1 MAEGTLFNP
10 GYIGGNFIWWIG
22 QIADDSSWRINN
34 TESKFK
40 SPDLEDQPSD
50 EPGEPPI
57 GWGYRYKV
65 RIIGSHDED
74 EAIVPT
80 DQLPW
85 AQVMYSVWGGG
96 HGGTFQTPGLKQGM
110 FVFGFYIDGV
120 DQQQP
125 VIMGVLGN
133 NSKTIL
139 ERKTA
144 TSGGINFGPQSFYSK
159 QESEEAP
166 EQKKLKD
173 SSLNS
178 EKTENSNLQNESSDA
193 THQFSAADKKKN
205 EVLNKKHA
213 LACPD
218 PEHKSAIKN
227 MKVETEVLSENI
239 RQMQESMQSLESA
252 GSLPIVD
259 AAKDIDAEIQRA
271 SKQMAKHMKDIMGK
285 VQQYTTDQFNEKT
298 APMLNLAVPSFKNKL
313 MEDQI
318 AGLEKLACLFNG
330 LAGAALAAGIAAALM
345 KAFKRKKKQ
354 SEDAA
359 ANAAIAEGGVQG
371 VDPSETIAPTNQ
383 LDSDVAPPLPPAG
396 FYSPEPLCSTEEL
409 VGEILGQ
416 NINTIMSGFDSAIGP
431 VVSGVKESL
440 GGSTTEEGSE
450 GVGSLN
456 NSVNEE
462 NVLAALGSGALI
474 GAMTQTIAEGSSS
487 DSLTPNLVGSA
498 INSFMGGRYG
508 EGLTNLLDLAGVNS
522 LVNQGA
528 IANAISMVAGG
539 DMIGG
544 FGAVSGILGVDASLM
559 QGVGGAFGAIKSG
572 DIKGLIGAAGALGAF
587 NPSILSSIVGKGAA
601 LAGPDLGSLTGAL
614 GSMGGLNFDIATSI
628 GFIKS
633 VTQVFDCD
641 PPPACSPNDVHTMQG
656 GGSDGGKPS
665 TASVAKSATDTVN
678 KTGTNKSFGTG
689 IEKTAL
695 IKEGTKV
702 VKKFKKPVRS
712 AEDAEA
718 EELISNIQ
726 IGDEDGTTTTTQG
739 NVTTTTTTTTTQE
752 SVLLRGG
759 EIVEGTG
766 SMSQENAIKNSEILR
781 LRKLQSQTTRNSK
794 EWKDLR
800 NQINELRR

>member
-96 HGGTFQTPGLKQGM
+96 QGGTFQTPGLKQGM
-110 FVFGFYIDGV
+110 FVFGFYIDGI

-125 VIMGVLGN
+125 VIMGVLGT

-144 TSGGINFGPQSFYSK
+144 TRDGINFGPQSFYSK

-178 EKTENSNLQNESSDA
+178 EKTENSNLQNESTDA

-218 PEHKSAIKN
+218 PDHKSAIKN

-318 AGLEKLACLFNG
+318 AGLEKLACMFNG

-371 VDPSETIAPTNQ
+371 VDPSETIAPINE

-487 DSLTPNLVGSA
+487 NSLTPNLVGSA

-508 EGLTNLLDLAGVNS
+508 EGLTNLLDVAGVNS

-559 QGVGGAFGAIKSG
+559 QGVGGALGAIKSG

-587 NPSILSSIVGKGAA
+587 NPSILSSIIGKGAA

-656 GGSDGGKPS
+656 GGGDGGKPS
-665 TASVAKSATDTVN
+665 TASVAKSATNTVN
-678 KTGTNKSFGTG
+678 KTGTTKSFGTG

-702 VKKFKKPVRS
+702 IKKFKLPASR
-712 AEDAEA
+712 
-718 EELISNIQ
+718 
-726 IGDEDGTTTTTQG
+726 
-739 NVTTTTTTTTTQE
+739 VTD
-752 SVLLRGG
+752 L
-759 EIVEGTG
+759 
-766 SMSQENAIKNSEILR
+766 NSDIA
-781 LRKLQSQTTRNSK
+781 
-794 EWKDLR
+794 
-800 NQINELRR
+800 

>member
-96 HGGTFQTPGLKQGM
+96 QGATFQTPGLKQGM
-110 FVFGFYIDGV
+110 FVFGFYIDGI

-144 TSGGINFGPQSFYSK
+144 TRDGINFAPQSFYSK
-159 QESEEAP
+159 NENEEP
-166 EQKKLKD
+166 NEQKKLKD
-173 SSLNS
+173 ANLNS
-178 EKTENSNLQNESSDA
+178 EKTKNSNLQNESSDA
-193 THQFSAADKKKN
+193 THQLSAADIKKN
-205 EVLNKKHA
+205 EVLNRKHA

-218 PEHKSAIKN
+218 PEHQSAIKN
-227 MKVETEVLSENI
+227 MKVETEVLSEKI
-239 RQMQESMQSLESA
+239 RQMQESMKSLEGA
-252 GSLPIVD
+252 GGLPIVQMT
-259 AAKDIDAEIQRA
+259 KDIDAEIQQA
-271 SKQMAKHMKDIMGK
+271 SKHMAKHMKDIMGK

-318 AGLEKLACLFNG
+318 AGLEKLSCLFNKLG
-330 LAGAALAAGIAAALM
+330 GAALIAGIAAALM

-354 SEDAA
+354 SEEAA
-359 ANAAIAEGGVQG
+359 ANAAIAEGGVEG
-371 VDPSETIAPTNQ
+371 VDPSETIAPTNE
-383 LDSDVAPPLPPAG
+383 LDSDVVPPLPADG

-416 NINTIMSGFDSAIGP
+416 NINAIMNGFDSAIGP
-431 VVSGVKESL
+431 VVGGVKESL

-456 NSVNEE
+456 NSINED

-474 GAMTQTIAEGSSS
+474 GAMTETIAEGSSYEGLS
-487 DSLTPNLVGSA
+487 PNLVGSA

-544 FGAVSGILGVDASLM
+544 FGAVSGLLGVDGSLM

-572 DIKGLIGAAGALGAF
+572 DIAGLVGAAGALGAF

-633 VTQVFDCD
+633 VTKVFDCD
-641 PPPACSPNDVHTMQG
+641 PKPTCSPNDVHTMQG

-665 TASVAKSATDTVN
+665 TASVAKSATNTAN
-678 KTGTNKSFGTG
+678 TTGTNKSFGTG
-689 IEKTAL
+689 IEKTSL

-702 VKKFKKPVRS
+702 IKKFKLPASR
-712 AEDAEA
+712 
-718 EELISNIQ
+718 
-726 IGDEDGTTTTTQG
+726 
-739 NVTTTTTTTTTQE
+739 VTD
-752 SVLLRGG
+752 L
-759 EIVEGTG
+759 
-766 SMSQENAIKNSEILR
+766 NSDIA
-781 LRKLQSQTTRNSK
+781 
-794 EWKDLR
+794 
-800 NQINELRR
+800 